1 MIGRTVGHY
10 RIVDLL
16 GRGGSGTVYKGVDET
31 LQREVAVKVLNP
43 DLADRDAMRR
53 FLGEAT
59 ILAKLSHPSIATIYE
74 MFQAEDDL
82 FMVMEF
88 VRGKTLDRISSDLGA
103 LPPDRAACLTGQIL
117 SALAYAHRA
126 GVVHRDMKPANVM
139 VTDTGAVKLM
149 DFGIARVCGADRLTI
164 DGAMLGTPAYM
175 APEQV
180 LSQDIDGRTD
190 LYSVGVIF
198 YRLLTAAL
206 PIEAETPLALL
217 QRQLSEAPTPLGCHR
232 QGLPDWC
239 ATIVQRALAKVP
251 ADRFQTAELFGEA
264 LAKAAGVATI
274 PEPAQPFAIT
284 AEGGGHTPV
293 QQTPPRTLVLSNAH
307 VGAPIAGS
315 SPTGSVPV
323 KWPARS
329 TLVSAAKSAW
339 SSLTKSTLVGMAKSA
354 WSSRRRSTVFSV
366 AESAWSSLTE
376 SALFGTAESVWS
388 SLTEKAQPVLTL
400 PKRVAEIALGMF
412 ATALI
417 VFALVAPRSATMS
430 TATWSHDWVLRRAG
444 RTSDRLVFRVA
455 TLVGTG
461 RWQRERD
468 ARLALEDGK
477 ATVMTDT
484 DGKPVYTVAFGGV
497 TSINYS
503 IGRDPMWRSP
513 TGPARVAHAVNGGVL
528 DALGIV
534 VDRHW
539 ISLGTNTTDRFIVL
553 RVSDGQASQVLSALE
568 DRTGLTTQRV
578 IER

>member
-1 MIGRTVGHY
+1 MEATGQTGVIGRTVGHY

-59 ILAKLSHPSIATIYE
+59 ILARLSHPSIATIYE
-74 MFQAEDDL
+74 MFQSEADL
-82 FMVMEF
+82 FMVMEL
-88 VRGKTLDRISSDLGA
+88 VRGKTLDRISDDHGA
-103 LPPDRAACLTGQIL
+103 LPPKRAASLTEQIL

-149 DFGIARVCGADRLTI
+149 DFGIARVRGADRLTI

-175 APEQV
+175 APEQI
-180 LSQDIDGRTD
+180 LSQDVDGRTD

-206 PIEAETPLALL
+206 PFEAETPIAML

-239 ATIVQRALAKVP
+239 DAIVQRALAKTP
-251 ADRFQTAELFGEA
+251 ADRFQTAEAFREA
-264 LAKAAGVATI
+264 VAQGAGLAITPDPVQTS
-274 PEPAQPFAIT
+274 AIT
-284 AEGGGHTPV
+284 AIGNGDAPV
-293 QQTPPRTLVLSNAH
+293 QSTPLRTLVLSSAQ
-307 VGAPIAGS
+307 VGAPVAASSAPVIA
-315 SPTGSVPV
+315 
-323 KWPARS
+323 PARWPTMS
-329 TLVSAAKSAW
+329 GLLGVVKSAW
-339 SSLTKSTLVGMAKSA
+339 SSLTRSTLFGA
-354 WSSRRRSTVFSV
+354 
-366 AESAWSSLTE
+366 AESVLSSLTE
-376 SALFGTAESVWS
+376 RAQPVLS
-388 SLTEKAQPVLTL
+388 SLTEKAQPILSSLTQKAQPILTL
-400 PKRVAEIALGMF
+400 PKHVAGFALALF

-417 VFALVAPRSATMS
+417 LLALVAPRPATMTTGTGS
-430 TATWSHDWVLRRAG
+430 RDWVLRRG
-444 RTSDRLVFRVA
+444 RTSERVVFRIE

-477 ATVMTDT
+477 ATVMTDS
-484 DGKPVYTVAFGGV
+484 DGKPVYSVAFGNV

-513 TGPARVAHAVNGGVL
+513 AGPARVAHAVNSGVL
-528 DALGIV
+528 NALGIV

-539 ISLGTNTTDRFIVL
+539 ISLGTNTPDRFIVF
-553 RVSDGQASQVLSALE
+553 RVNDGQVSQVLSALE
-568 DRTGLTTQRV
+568 ERTGLTTQRV
-578 IER
+578 TER

>member
-103 LPPDRAACLTGQIL
+103 LPPDRAASLTGQIL

-149 DFGIARVCGADRLTI
+149 DFGIARVRGADRLTI

-180 LSQDIDGRTD
+180 LSQDVDGRTD

-206 PIEAETPLALL
+206 PFDAETPIAML

-232 QGLPDWC
+232 QGLPGWC
-239 ATIVQRALAKVP
+239 ETIVQRALAKVP

-264 LAKAAGVATI
+264 LAKAAGVATT
-274 PEPAQPFAIT
+274 PEPGQPFDIT
-284 AEGGGHTPV
+284 AAGGGHTPV
-293 QQTPPRTLVLSNAH
+293 QPTPPLTLVLSNAE
-307 VGAPIAGS
+307 VGAPIAVS
-315 SPTGSVPV
+315 SPTVSVPV

-354 WSSRRRSTVFSV
+354 WSSRRMSRVISV
-366 AESAWSSLTE
+366 AESAWSLLTE
-376 SALFGTAESVWS
+376 SALFGAAESVWS

-417 VFALVAPRSATMS
+417 LFALVAPHSATMS
-430 TATWSHDWVLRRAG
+430 TATWSRDRVLRRAG

-477 ATVMTDT
+477 ATVMTDS
-484 DGKPVYTVAFGGV
+484 DGKPVYSVTFGSV

-503 IGRDPMWRSP
+503 SGRDPMWRSP

-553 RVSDGQASQVLSALE
+553 RVSDGQVGQVLSALE
-568 DRTGLTTQRV
+568 ERTGLTAQRV